1 MCTATLVSVHTYRP
15 LLYQSHYFQIKPE
28 GAAVL
33 GTFFKSGCDVKVV
46 IIFHFM
52 GGGNFLR
59 NMLITKCS
67 TLLCWQHNGLECC
80 EIQLANLFR
89 VGASNINLA
98 AAAQLIKTLVLHS

>member
-1 MCTATLVSVHTYRP
+1 M
-15 LLYQSHYFQIKPE
+15 
-28 GAAVL
+28 
-33 GTFFKSGCDVKVV
+33 GTFFKCGCDVKVV

-98 AAAQLIKTLVLHS
+98 AAAQQIKTLVLHS